1 MTAMELLA
9 LARNPV
15 PSGAVVGTF
24 AGYDKLPL
32 RFARWSETR
41 SPRRGTVVIFPGR
54 DEPIE
59 KYFETIADLR
69 RRGFAVAMHDFR
81 GQGGSPRLLPDPC
94 KGHIVDFA
102 QYDADVVRF
111 MRDVVLPDCPPPY
124 IALGHSMGGNIA
136 LRNAVVAGS
145 WFDRMVLTAPMLA
158 FSNRKVAAPQA
169 LARVYAELLG
179 ISVLGRHYIWGG
191 SAAPGEARRF
201 ENNPL
206 TCDPD
211 RFSRNR
217 QIFEMA
223 PELAIGSP
231 TIAWV
236 RAAYRSMN
244 RVMKPEFATRVR
256 VPLLLVAAG
265 QDQIVSSPAIEIF
278 AGRLKLGV
286 RVVLNNSRHE
296 ILQERDDVRQR
307 FWAAFDA
314 WFGIS
319 RAEAA

>member
-1 MTAMELLA
+1 MELLA

-24 AGYDKLPL
+24 AGYDKLAL
-32 RFARWSETR
+32 RYARWAETR

-54 DEPIE
+54 GEPIE

-81 GQGGSPRLLPDPC
+81 GQGGSPRLLPDPG

-102 QYDADVVRF
+102 QYDADIVRF
-111 MRDVVLPDCPPPY
+111 MRDIVLPDCPPPY

-136 LRNAVVAGS
+136 LRNAVIAGS

-158 FSNRKVAAPQA
+158 FANRKVGAPQV
-169 LARVYAELLG
+169 LARAYAEALG
-179 ISVLGRHYIWGG
+179 ISRLGRNYIWGG
-191 SAAPGEARRF
+191 SAAPEEAIRF
-201 ENNPL
+201 EDNVL
-206 TCDPD
+206 TSDAD

-223 PELAIGSP
+223 PQLAIGSP

-236 RAAYRSMN
+236 RAAYRSM
-244 RVMKPEFATRVR
+244 RLVMTPEFATRVR

-265 QDQIVSSPAIEIF
+265 QDQIVSSPAVEIF
-278 AGRLKLGV
+278 AGRLKLGM
-286 RVVLNNSRHE
+286 RIVLNHSRHE
-296 ILQERDDVRQR
+296 ILQERDDVRQQ

-314 WFGIS
+314 WLGINK
-319 RAEAA
+319 AQAA